1 MIVTFT
7 YILCS
12 PASIIFLLKYWP
24 AQTPMEEIQK
34 HVEDHDIGDYE
45 VKVGTH
51 LGKRV
56 MVHTCVDENYN
67 SSFMSSFGKNAR
79 SGKVQV
85 RCAGQATFQYPDV
98 EREYYYVRGA
108 VDHNNQIRMSK

>member
-1 MIVTFT
+1 MIVTIT

-12 PASIIFLLKYWP
+12 SASIIFLLRYWP
-24 AQTPMEEIQK
+24 AQTPMEEIQR
-34 HVEDHDIGDYE
+34 HVEDHEIGDYE